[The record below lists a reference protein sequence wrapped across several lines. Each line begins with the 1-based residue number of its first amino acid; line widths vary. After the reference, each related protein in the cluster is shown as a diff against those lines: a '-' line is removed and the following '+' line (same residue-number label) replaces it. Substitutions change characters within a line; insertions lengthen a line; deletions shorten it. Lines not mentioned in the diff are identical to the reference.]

1 MIQDKEH
8 NVSNLNLFVRP
19 WTVFDPSNQDHR
31 TYYYE
36 FIKTGTWGNCPLR
49 FVVDND
55 HGDLITMI
63 QRSLVNYY
71 VEQEFK
77 KNFKQLSAKLPHWNE
92 GYVPRWQKT
101 LPPEN

>member
-1 MIQDKEH
+1 M
-8 NVSNLNLFVRP
+8 SNLNLFVRP
-19 WTVFDPSNQDHR
+19 WTVFDPSNQSHR

-36 FIKTGTWGNCPLR
+36 FLQSGTWGNCPLR

-71 VEQEFK
+71 VDQEFK
-77 KNFKQLSAKLPHWNE
+77 KSYKQILAKLPHWNE
-92 GYVPRWQKT
+92 GYTPRYLRDSIDITK
-101 LPPEN
+101 EAE